1 MYTRLLLFLAAWQ
14 FCAFLSCSSCG
25 AALPQIMRGA
35 CATAWKTLRPL
46 PRLNDLAKG
55 VYRKKEIYKLS
66 PPKKRLKPVLGLGG
80 LVIHKGS
87 RSPACPAAPVCCPP
101 HGPTRLP
108 LKSARLRSHEQ
119 HRVKQA
125 ALMKHGNLERSC
137 KRRRSQR
144 ERVPS
149 QGRHLC
155 KSTNFLQLQRPPS
168 GTGAK
173 TEPQHRR
180 RTLPKIHCRSKASS
194 RIRPRRISRFAS
206 SQKDESLFKR
216 TSASSIKV
224 TSKPTVPTEWYGFRH
239 LLVFSW
245 WIFANLLEGLS
256 LVRLS
261 QPRGCFQSDLQA
273 NLQAC

>member
-1 MYTRLLLFLAAWQ
+1 MMDTCLLLFLAAWQ

-101 HGPTRLP
+101 HDPTRLP

-144 ERVPS
+144 ERMPS
-149 QGRHLC
+149 QEEDIFVSLLTFSSFNDLHLVPEPRQNL
-155 KSTNFLQLQRPPS
+155 STAGGHCQRSTAAPRPHPEYGHGES
-168 GTGAK
+168 LG
-173 TEPQHRR
+173 
-180 RTLPKIHCRSKASS
+180 L
-194 RIRPRRISRFAS
+194 RPRIKMKACS
-206 SQKDESLFKR
+206 SE
-216 TSASSIKV
+216 
-224 TSKPTVPTEWYGFRH
+224 PG
-239 LLVFSW
+239 
-245 WIFANLLEGLS
+245 
-256 LVRLS
+256 
-261 QPRGCFQSDLQA
+261 PRR
-273 NLQAC
+273 